1 MSGKSG
7 QERTK
12 VDRLCPLFKIGES
25 SRGGISVTEHGDC
38 IKETKRILGQYNK
51 MKVAVQ
57 NLTEEIEARTAALQG
72 ESIAIARYGD
82 EPMGGTAELTATEAA
97 AERRIKTTADIAVME
112 KRKQDMERTLR
123 AVDRALSCL
132 SVGDERLVRGRY
144 IDGYAWR
151 QVAQESGY
159 TEKWAHER
167 GAQALC
173 DVGLMLFG
181 VSAKPAQIKLMFGK

>member
-1 MSGKSG
+1 M
-7 QERTK
+7 
-12 VDRLCPLFKIGES
+12 D
-25 SRGGISVTEHGDC
+25 HGDC

-82 EPMGGTAELTATEAA
+82 DPMGGTAELTATEAA
-97 AERRIKTTADIAVME
+97 AARRMRAAQEIVEMKE
-112 KRKQDMERTLR
+112 RKQDMERTLR

-144 IDGYAWR
+144 VDGYAWW
-151 QVAQESGY
+151 QVAREAGY
-159 TEKWAHER
+159 TEKYASER
-167 GAQALC
+167 GNRVLR
-173 DVGLMLFG
+173 DVADMVFGMAVRPLQMRLFVG
-181 VSAKPAQIKLMFGK
+181 DVCG